1 MASLR
6 LFVALDLPPATRE
19 ALVATSRAIG
29 PALPGVRWGRAETL
43 HLTLK
48 FLGDT
53 PVEKVPDVTEAL
65 RMALGGFPAG
75 RFTVAGLGTFPN
87 LRRPSVVW
95 AGIHSGMEWLTK
107 VAGLVDTA
115 LTPLGFAPE
124 QRAFQPHIT
133 LGRVRQGT
141 RWPTDAGRVFET
153 WAERPFGDVAARSAI
168 LYASTLTREGAIHD
182 PLAQLPFCQ
191 S

>member
-6 LFVALDLPPATRE
+6 LFVALDLPPAMRD
-19 ALVATSRAIG
+19 ALMAAVRAVG
-29 PALPGVRWGRAETL
+29 SALPGVRWGRSETL

-53 PVEKVPDVTEAL
+53 PAERVPDVTEAL
-65 RMALGGFPAG
+65 RAVLGDIPAG
-75 RFTVAGLGTFPN
+75 RFAVAGFGTFPN
-87 LRRPSVVW
+87 PRRPSVVW
-95 AGIHSGMEWLTK
+95 AGIRSGTEWLTK
-107 VAGLVDTA
+107 VAGRVDAA

-141 RWPTDAGRVFET
+141 RWPTEVVRVFE
-153 WAERPFGDVAARSAI
+153 AERPFGEAAARSAI
-168 LYASTLTREGAIHD
+168 LYASTLAREGAIHD
-182 PLAQLPFCQ
+182 PLAELPFRQ